1 MRRQNDKNGGKAI
14 RLAACFSQMGGLRGL
29 LPLLADAPDFDI
41 RWYGREPALAYI
53 RARGHEAAPLHTL
66 RLAPDACDVLLTD
79 TINLRRSDEGMLCR
93 EAWCAAAEIG
103 APSVA
108 FVDCWWGYLQRFT
121 LPGER
126 LADAPLPDVIAVVD
140 EIALQDM
147 LALGFPE
154 QKLHVLGSPWLSALA
169 CDNRDVQPPLGGNLD
184 EIVLTFVSQP
194 LARVLNDR
202 DSWGFTERDVIP
214 ALVRACTALPA
225 EVKNRLRLVCLAHP
239 EEDEAALTALLSET
253 SPDFKTEVRKE
264 PDPLGVVRSSH
275 AVVGMFSILLVE
287 AALCRRP
294 VISIQPG
301 LKREDMLAT
310 NRCGATGV
318 VREIAELPQTIER
331 LLCDKAFQAE
341 SLRRQANFPVVA
353 EAIERWRRMLHDL
366 NSRCRR
372 GSAKSLA

>member
-1 MRRQNDKNGGKAI
+1 MRRQNDKNGGKAM

-29 LPLLADAPDFDI
+29 LPLLTDAADFDI
-41 RWYGREPALAYI
+41 RWHGREPALAYI
-53 RARGHEAAPLHTL
+53 RARGHEAAPLNAL
-66 RLAPDACDVLLTD
+66 RLAPEACDVLLTD
-79 TINLRRSDEGMLCR
+79 TINLRRSDEGLLCR
-93 EAWCAAAEIG
+93 EAWRAAAETG
-103 APSVA
+103 TPSVA
-108 FVDCWWGYLQRFT
+108 FVDSWWGYLERFT

-126 LADAPLPDVIAVVD
+126 LANAPLPDVIAVVD
-140 EIALQDM
+140 EIAHKDM

-154 QKLHVLGSPWLSALA
+154 QKLHMLGSPWLSSLVG
-169 CDNRDVQPPLGGNLD
+169 DSRDGKPPLGGDPD

-214 ALVRACTALPA
+214 ALVRACTALPV
-225 EVKNRLRLVCLAHP
+225 EIKSRLRFVCLAHP
-239 EEDEAALTALLSET
+239 EEDEAALAALLSET

-294 VISIQPG
+294 VLSVQPG

-310 NRCGATGV
+310 NRCGATAV

-331 LLCDKAFQAE
+331 LLCDKGFQAE
-341 SLRRQANFPVVA
+341 LLRRQANFPVIA
-353 EAIERWRRMLHDL
+353 EAIERWRRMLQDL
-366 NSRCRR
+366 SSRCRR
-372 GSAKSLA
+372 EDR